1 MCCSLSWIVYSRH
14 LAVLVCKLMG
24 VQSIWLLPPCSL
36 FGANPPLICMDP
48 SLGRERSALKKRKKK
63 SPRQSLLIIL
73 FTVIILKRGTQ
84 KYKQK
89 VLVLFIFLQ
98 PTQET
103 VFRPSFAKSKL
114 GNEWHLKTRNGL
126 LTPDFVWRSPCSSLW
141 FRDGFI
147 IPLLTFFFSS
157 SSPLKLN
164 DKLWNFVVWLFLMW
178 VLKNDNMPSACDRAF
193 PPPTPSSLPVSC
205 CGSSSHLTAPSFQN
219 ISVSVLRPSLSFLAA
234 VCFTAWSVF
243 VE

>member
-1 MCCSLSWIVYSRH
+1 MLFSFLDCVLQALGSACVQTDGCAIN
-14 LAVLVCKLMG
+14 LAASP
-24 VQSIWLLPPCSL
+24 VQSLRCK
-36 FGANPPLICMDP
+36 P
-48 SLGRERSALKKRKKK
+48 SAYLHGSFTRQGEKCTKKRKKK

-164 DKLWNFVVWLFLMW
+164 DKLWNFVVCLFLMW
-178 VLKNDNMPSACDRAF
+178 VLKNDNMPNACDRAF

-205 CGSSSHLTAPSFQN
+205 CGSSSRLTAPSFQN
-219 ISVSVLRPSLSFLAA
+219 ILVSVLRPSLSSLAA

-243 VE
+243 AE